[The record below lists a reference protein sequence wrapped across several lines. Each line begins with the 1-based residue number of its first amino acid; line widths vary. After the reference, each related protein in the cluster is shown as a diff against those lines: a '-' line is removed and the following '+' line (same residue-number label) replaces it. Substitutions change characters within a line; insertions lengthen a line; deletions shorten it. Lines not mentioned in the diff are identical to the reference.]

1 MKNSKLFTAVIHFCF
16 ILMTLAFLL
25 PFLIVILVSFTKESD
40 IIDYGFRLI
49 PKHWDLTAYKTLFA
63 NPKDLVRSI
72 IWTIFVAV
80 VQPAIAAVVQGL
92 CAYPISR
99 SDFTFKKPV
108 NYFLV
113 STMMFS
119 AGLVPAYIVLT
130 NIYHLGN
137 NPLIYFVTG
146 WASCW
151 GVILYRTFFQGIPD
165 SLIEAAK
172 IDGAT
177 ELKVL
182 WYVVLPMSK
191 AIFGI
196 QYFQGVLGSWGAYQ
210 TSMIYLTRSDMK
222 PFWTF
227 QYFLQRILQNNELI
241 KQSFALIGQ
250 TTTDYPTT
258 TLKYAMCVLSILPI
272 LVLFPYIQKY
282 FSKGIA
288 VGSVKG

>member
-1 MKNSKLFTAVIHFCF
+1 MWQIKILSKLELVNFCNLNVIAHSKDKKAKRTSITVGF
-16 ILMTLAFLL
+16 IIGFVALMIMSYVGGL
-25 PFLIVILVSFTKESD
+25 S
-40 IIDYGFRLI
+40 YGFI
-49 PKHWDLTAYKTLFA
+49 TLGA
-63 NPKDLVRSI
+63 EEI
-72 IWTIFVAV
+72 
-80 VQPAIAAVVQGL
+80 
-92 CAYPISR
+92 
-99 SDFTFKKPV
+99 
-108 NYFLV
+108 
-113 STMMFS
+113 
-119 AGLVPAYIVLT
+119 VPAYIVLT